1 MYRTLGKIGVLFLAV
16 WTGAAR
22 AEAVDSY
29 HYLHVTIST
38 PWTIFLVLVPMVLA
52 PMVLMGVL
60 VWRYAERRK
69 EDEGAEEAVEGKQ
82 NDAGS

>member
-1 MYRTLGKIGVLFLAV
+1 MYKTLGKAV
-16 WTGAAR
+16 WPLLALWAETAR

-69 EDEGAEEAVEGKQ
+69 GDESTEEVVEGKQ
-82 NDAGS
+82 E

>member
-1 MYRTLGKIGVLFLAV
+1 MGKTLGKAALLFLAA
-16 WTGAAR
+16 WAGTAR

-69 EDEGAEEAVEGKQ
+69 DDEGTEEVVGGKQ
-82 NDAGS
+82 E